1 MENIGCQEYT
11 RMNEDTRLNIQII
24 SESQWVIK
32 DEDYSILKNQSELTL
47 GVEII

>member
-1 MENIGCQEYT
+1 
-11 RMNEDTRLNIQII
+11 MNEDTRLNIQII